1 MEHMLATVK
10 PKISMGFSTLNPL
23 ITNVNRIEYTT
34 HDSIAVSS
42 KRHDNFLSRAT
53 RMLKGEADSDDN
65 SGEENGAHWRPK
77 IINSPCRSDASA
89 DLLSA
94 AAATLMDGAVPVRDI
109 PNKLLSEPASMCP
122 SEVSSQ
128 AGDMDVYADSKR
140 RSESFSVVDSHE
152 EELRCII
159 AVIRHGD
166 RTPKQKLKVNM
177 KVRDWKKY
185 RHFIH
190 TIRHSA
196 HPKFHCRSP
205 PSSSTFT
212 ITQAIVRRSSK

>member
-34 HDSIAVSS
+34 PDSIAVPS
-42 KRHDNFLSRAT
+42 KRQDSFLSRAT
-53 RMLKGEADSDDN
+53 RMLKGAPADEADSDDN
-65 SGEENGAHWRPK
+65 SGEENGGPWRPK
-77 IINSPCRSDASA
+77 IVNSPCRSDASA
-89 DLLSA
+89 EVLSA
-94 AAATLMDGAVPVRDI
+94 AAATLIEGAVPVREI

-128 AGDMDVYADSKR
+128 AGDMDSYTDSKR

-177 KVRDWKKY
+177 KVRDRKEY
-185 RHFIH
+185 QLFTH
-190 TIRHSA
+190 TAVRAVCSLENSLA
-196 HPKFHCRSP
+196 GALHPQVLSRSH
-205 PSSSTFT
+205 
-212 ITQAIVRRSSK
+212 RRL